1 MLKNK
6 IKEDNMAELNIAS
19 VGIDVC
25 GVKYISHSDKESL
38 SQYDIVI
45 FNADIIGGLGLLYES
60 LPSGEEFLSR
70 NNYLK
75 LNTACNHW
83 HQELDNI
90 YRNGKLVFI
99 LSSPQEKI
107 MVHSG
112 GVLYEKNK
120 VQTYRTSMFDTYSCL
135 PLSLISRNTN
145 GDIMKMVK
153 NKYQNI
159 TKELYEKLQEY
170 TYFDTEF
177 TEVPDIAMPI
187 LTTRTGDMVGFLC
200 ENPNGGKY
208 LFWPRIDMENKKFFH
223 YNEEKN
229 QTFWTEEGE
238 KVSNIL
244 IQELIKLY
252 KTKNSEQEP
261 VPDWVQNNTL
271 FISNKEAELLTDKK
285 DTKEQIK
292 ALTEHLAITEKEL
305 EQESELKVLLYGT
318 GHSLENAVNKALGIL
333 GLQAKNYKH
342 PTETLEIDNL
352 IKYGDMEIIGETEG
366 KEKDIH
372 NDKIRQLVT
381 NLSQYYTLEIDRLN
395 QKPKGVLFGNPER
408 KTPCE
413 NRRLTFTEKCMQ
425 ISRTEKIAL
434 VLTKDLFVVALYL
447 KDHPDESYKKACVD
461 AIINTES
468 GIVQFPN
475 IPEKV

>member
-6 IKEDNMAELNIAS
+6 IKEVDMAELNIVS
-19 VGIDVC
+19 VGIGVC
-25 GVKYISHSDKESL
+25 GTNYVSHKDRESL
-38 SQYDIVI
+38 SQYDIII
-45 FNADIIGGLGLLYES
+45 FYSNIINGLGLYFNEFS
-60 LPSGEEFLSR
+60 SGEKYLSKPQ
-70 NNYLK
+70 YEK
-75 LNTACNHW
+75 LDSACKHW
-83 HQELDNI
+83 KKELD
-90 YRNGKLVFI
+90 RAFKTGKLIFVI
-99 LSSPQEKI
+99 SAPQKNVT
-107 MVHSG
+107 VHSG
-112 GVLYEKNK
+112 SILRSKLETTY
-120 VQTYRTSMFDTYSCL
+120 QTSNFDSYSCF
-135 PLSLISRNTN
+135 PFELSSRNTN
-145 GDIMKMVK
+145 GTLIKSSR
-153 NKYQNI
+153 NKYVDI
-159 TKELYEKLQEY
+159 TKELYEKLSTY
-170 TYFDTEF
+170 TSFNTEF
-177 TEVPDIAMPI
+177 TEIPDDALKT
-187 LTTRTGDMVGFLC
+187 LTTKTGEIVGFIR
-200 ENPNGGKY
+200 EHESGGKY
-208 LFWPRIDMENKKFFH
+208 VFWPYLDMNNNAFTTYDAEKK
-223 YNEEKN
+223 
-229 QTFWTEEGE
+229 QTFWTKEGE

-261 VPDWVQNNTL
+261 VPDWVQNNTV
-271 FISNKEAELLTDKK
+271 FVSNKEAELLTDKK

-305 EQESELKVLLYGT
+305 EQEAELKVLLYGT
-318 GHSLENAVNKALGIL
+318 GHSLENAVNKALSIL
-333 GLQAKNYKH
+333 GLQAENYKH

-352 IKYGDMEIIGETEG
+352 IKYGNMEIIGETEG

-372 NDKIRQLVT
+372 NDKISQLVT